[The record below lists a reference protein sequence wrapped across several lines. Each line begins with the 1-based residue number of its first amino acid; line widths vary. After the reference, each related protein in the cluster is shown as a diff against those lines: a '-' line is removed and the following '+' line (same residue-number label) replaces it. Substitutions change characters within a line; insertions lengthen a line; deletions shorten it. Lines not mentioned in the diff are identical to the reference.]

1 MGSAFYVLFSFTG
14 NLKISITI
22 IATFVHSAA
31 NNSVIESFLRSINL
45 YYPGMKVIVG
55 VPMNGSS
62 ISTKR
67 ITDVQVKRFPSQ

>member
-55 VPMNGSS
+55 VPMFGWS
-62 ISTKR
+62 ISTKG
-67 ITDVQVKRFPSQ
+67 ITDVQIKRFFS